1 MIIGATFFIGSLLR
15 WGFQLME
22 KILKPEEDVELIKE
36 VDKEVEAKERALL
49 VWDSHMKALIDSDLQ
64 KRLPYEVLHGA
75 GPAPSYSTQAGHPLR
90 CYSSSANWSNSRYCL
105 GAQEVRIPVLVEQT
119 KCQLLVISECT
130 SDLTNIKTHPWHL
143 QKFLAEISASN
154 TLRTAEDAIK
164 GFSFLQEVLIVSCP
178 PRCNS
183 RALEELNLHRS
194 QILAKKVRESTMCER
209 IKYRRLDL
217 EEDKEILLRQS
228 EDGIHFA
235 HCKSARKIYTIAVI
249 DAILDA

>member
-64 KRLPYEVLHGA
+64 KRLPYEVLHDA

-90 CYSSSANWSNSRYCL
+90 CYTSSANWPNSRYCL

-194 QILAKKVRESTMCER
+194 QILAMKVRESTM
-209 IKYRRLDL
+209 
-217 EEDKEILLRQS
+217 
-228 EDGIHFA
+228 
-235 HCKSARKIYTIAVI
+235 
-249 DAILDA
+249 

>member
-1 MIIGATFFIGSLLR
+1 M
-15 WGFQLME
+15 
-22 KILKPEEDVELIKE
+22 
-36 VDKEVEAKERALL
+36 
-49 VWDSHMKALIDSDLQ
+49 
-64 KRLPYEVLHGA
+64 
-75 GPAPSYSTQAGHPLR
+75 
-90 CYSSSANWSNSRYCL
+90 
-105 GAQEVRIPVLVEQT
+105 
-119 KCQLLVISECT
+119 
-130 SDLTNIKTHPWHL
+130 
-143 QKFLAEISASN
+143 
-154 TLRTAEDAIK
+154 
-164 GFSFLQEVLIVSCP
+164 SCP

-183 RALEELNLHRS
+183 RALEELNLHQS

>member
-90 CYSSSANWSNSRYCL
+90 CYTSSANWPWGSR
-105 GAQEVRIPVLVEQT
+105 G
-119 KCQLLVISECT
+119 
-130 SDLTNIKTHPWHL
+130 
-143 QKFLAEISASN
+143 SN
-154 TLRTAEDAIK
+154 TGPGGARDDLPKIRM
-164 GFSFLQEVLIVSCP
+164 FSFGHCP
-178 PRCNS
+178 N
-183 RALEELNLHRS
+183 
-194 QILAKKVRESTMCER
+194 
-209 IKYRRLDL
+209 
-217 EEDKEILLRQS
+217 
-228 EDGIHFA
+228 
-235 HCKSARKIYTIAVI
+235 
-249 DAILDA
+249 

>member
-90 CYSSSANWSNSRYCL
+90 CYTSSANWPNSRYCL
-105 GAQEVRIPVLVEQT
+105 GAQEVRIPARD
-119 KCQLLVISECT
+119 
-130 SDLTNIKTHPWHL
+130 DLPKI
-143 QKFLAEISASN
+143 
-154 TLRTAEDAIK
+154 RM
-164 GFSFLQEVLIVSCP
+164 FSFGHCP
-178 PRCNS
+178 N
-183 RALEELNLHRS
+183 
-194 QILAKKVRESTMCER
+194 
-209 IKYRRLDL
+209 
-217 EEDKEILLRQS
+217 
-228 EDGIHFA
+228 
-235 HCKSARKIYTIAVI
+235 
-249 DAILDA
+249 

>member
-1 MIIGATFFIGSLLR
+1 MFGATFFIGSLLR

-49 VWDSHMKALIDSDLQ
+49 VWDSHMKASIDFDLQ
-64 KRLPYEVLHGA
+64 KDCPMRSHDA

-90 CYSSSANWSNSRYCL
+90 CYTSSANWPNSRYCL

-143 QKFLAEISASN
+143 
-154 TLRTAEDAIK
+154 
-164 GFSFLQEVLIVSCP
+164 
-178 PRCNS
+178 
-183 RALEELNLHRS
+183 
-194 QILAKKVRESTMCER
+194 
-209 IKYRRLDL
+209 
-217 EEDKEILLRQS
+217 
-228 EDGIHFA
+228 
-235 HCKSARKIYTIAVI
+235 
-249 DAILDA
+249 

>member
-90 CYSSSANWSNSRYCL
+90 CYTSSANWPNSRYCL

-143 QKFLAEISASN
+143 QKFWQRYLHP
-154 TLRTAEDAIK
+154 T
-164 GFSFLQEVLIVSCP
+164 
-178 PRCNS
+178 RCAQQRMQSKRS
-183 RALEELNLHRS
+183 RS
-194 QILAKKVRESTMCER
+194 PKK
-209 IKYRRLDL
+209 
-217 EEDKEILLRQS
+217 
-228 EDGIHFA
+228 F
-235 HCKSARKIYTIAVI
+235 
-249 DAILDA
+249 

>member
-36 VDKEVEAKERALL
+36 VDKEV
-49 VWDSHMKALIDSDLQ
+49 
-64 KRLPYEVLHGA
+64 
-75 GPAPSYSTQAGHPLR
+75 PSYSTQAGHPLR
-90 CYSSSANWSNSRYCL
+90 CYTSSANWPNSRYCL

-130 SDLTNIKTHPWHL
+130 SDLTDIKTHPWHL

-164 GFSFLQEVLIVSCP
+164 AF
-178 PRCNS
+178 
-183 RALEELNLHRS
+183 RS
-194 QILAKKVRESTMCER
+194 SKK
-209 IKYRRLDL
+209 
-217 EEDKEILLRQS
+217 
-228 EDGIHFA
+228 F
-235 HCKSARKIYTIAVI
+235 
-249 DAILDA
+249 